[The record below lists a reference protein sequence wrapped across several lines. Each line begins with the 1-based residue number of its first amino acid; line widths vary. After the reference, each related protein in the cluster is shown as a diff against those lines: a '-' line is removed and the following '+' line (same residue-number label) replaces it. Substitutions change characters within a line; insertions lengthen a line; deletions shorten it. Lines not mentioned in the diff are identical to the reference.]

1 MLHRRPTHALLVAG
15 LVGLT
20 LLASARLASA
30 RTTENAGR
38 KVALLVG
45 VSHYRNESLKS
56 LKYAERDVEEL
67 ADVLRGCGFAAG
79 DVKVLTHREAAR
91 DRRRLP
97 SRQNVLEALSA
108 ILKDR
113 VPSDTVLIAFA
124 GHGVQ
129 FRDDPE
135 VYFCPADAD
144 LGRSGTLLALADVY
158 RQLAD
163 CAASVKLVLT
173 DACRND
179 PHAPPRLQPRS
190 ARPPRNP
197 LPSGVV
203 ALFGCSEGQEAFE
216 DDHLRHGV
224 FFHYVLEGLRGKA
237 ALPDRRVTLRA
248 LCDYVTEPV
257 DEHVRRAGGGSQRPS
272 VLGEPSDSVTLA
284 ELAPSSHARS
294 ALR

>member
-1 MLHRRPTHALLVAG
+1 VLHDRLTHALLVG
-15 LVGLT
+15 LA
-20 LLASARLASA
+20 LLASAPFAAA
-30 RTTENAGR
+30 RPAENGR

-45 VSHYRNESLKS
+45 VSQYRSESLKS

-67 ADVLRGCGFAAG
+67 AEVLRSCGYAAD

-97 SRQNVLEALSA
+97 SRRNVLEALA
-108 ILKDR
+108 ALLKDR
-113 VPSDTVLIAFA
+113 SPNDTVLIAFA

-129 FRDDPE
+129 FRDDAE

-144 LGRSGTLLALADVY
+144 LARSATLLALADVY

-163 CAASVKLVLT
+163 CPAGVKLVLT

-179 PHAPPRLQPRS
+179 PSAPSRLHPRS
-190 ARPPRNP
+190 AKPQRRP

-203 ALFGCSEGQEAFE
+203 ALFGCSEGQEAYE
-216 DDHLRHGV
+216 DDGLRHGV

-237 ALPDRRVTLRA
+237 ALPDRRVTLRG

-284 ELAPSSHARS
+284 VR
-294 ALR
+294 